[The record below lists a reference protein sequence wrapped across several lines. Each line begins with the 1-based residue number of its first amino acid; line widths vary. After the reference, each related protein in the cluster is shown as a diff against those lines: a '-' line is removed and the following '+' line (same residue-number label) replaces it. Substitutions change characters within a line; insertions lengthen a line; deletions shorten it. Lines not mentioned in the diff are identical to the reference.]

1 MPKMNVFISQ
11 LMNGRSTEEIECER
25 EEFVKD
31 LKKYLGEDI
40 KILDTIFNFV
50 EDVPSLV
57 YLGRSLEVLAKADLA
72 VFMDGWENARGCKIE
87 HQAAKDYDI
96 PTLELNGAWYP
107 CT

>member
-1 MPKMNVFISQ
+1 MAKMDVFISQ
-11 LMNGRSTEEIECER
+11 PMNGKKTGEIEYER

-31 LKKYLGEDI
+31 LKKCLGEDI
-40 KILDTIFNFV
+40 NILDTIFHFT
-50 EDVPSLV
+50 EDIPSLV
-57 YLGRSLEVLAKADLA
+57 YLGRSIEALAKADLA

>member
-1 MPKMNVFISQ
+1 MPKMNIFISQ
-11 LMNGRSTEEIECER
+11 PMNGKKTEEIEWER
-25 EEFVKD
+25 EEFVKE
-31 LKKYLGEDI
+31 LKMYLGEDVN
-40 KILDTIFNFV
+40 ILDTIFHFT

>member
-1 MPKMNVFISQ
+1 MAKMNVFISQ
-11 LMNGRSTEEIECER
+11 PMNGKKTEEIEYER
-25 EEFVKD
+25 EQFVED

-40 KILDTIFNFV
+40 NILDTIFHFV

-57 YLGRSLEVLAKADLA
+57 YLGCSLEVLAKADLA
-72 VFMDGWENARGCKIE
+72 VFMDGWENARGCRIE

>member
-11 LMNGRSTEEIECER
+11 PMNGKKTEEIEYER
-25 EEFVKD
+25 EQFVKD

-40 KILDTIFNFV
+40 NILDTIFHFA

-72 VFMDGWENARGCKIE
+72 VFMDGWEDARGCKIE
-87 HQAAKDYDI
+87 HQAARDYDI

>member
-1 MPKMNVFISQ
+1 MSKMNVFISQ
-11 LMNGRSTEEIECER
+11 PMSGKKTEEIEYER
-25 EEFVKD
+25 EQFVKD

-40 KILDTIFNFV
+40 NILDTIFHFA

-57 YLGRSLEVLAKADLA
+57 YLGRSLEILAKADLA

-107 CT
+107 CA

>member
-1 MPKMNVFISQ
+1 MAKMNVFISQ
-11 LMNGRSTEEIECER
+11 PMNGRSTEEIECER

-40 KILDTIFNFV
+40 NILDTIFHFA

-72 VFMDGWENARGCKIE
+72 VFMDGYENARGCRIE
-87 HQAAKDYDI
+87 HQAAKDYNI
-96 PTLELNGAWYP
+96 PTLELNKAWYP

>member
-11 LMNGRSTEEIECER
+11 PMNGKKTEEIEYER
-25 EEFVKD
+25 EQLVKD

-40 KILDTIFNFV
+40 NILDTIFHFA

-72 VFMDGWENARGCKIE
+72 VFMDGWEDARGCKIE

>member
-1 MPKMNVFISQ
+1 MSKMNVFISQ
-11 LMNGRSTEEIECER
+11 PMSGKKTEEIEYER
-25 EEFVKD
+25 EQFVKD

-40 KILDTIFNFV
+40 NILDTIFHF
-50 EDVPSLV
+50 VPSLV

>member
-11 LMNGRSTEEIECER
+11 PMNGKKTEEIEYER
-25 EEFVKD
+25 EQFVKD

-40 KILDTIFNFV
+40 NILDTIFHFA

-87 HQAAKDYDI
+87 HHAAKDYDI

>member
-1 MPKMNVFISQ
+1 MSKMNVFISQ
-11 LMNGRSTEEIECER
+11 PMNGKKTEEIEWER
-25 EEFVKD
+25 EQLVKE
-31 LKKYLGEDI
+31 LKRYLGEDI
-40 KILDTIFNFV
+40 EILDTIFHFA

-57 YLGRSLEVLAKADLA
+57 YLGRSLEVLAKTDIA

>member
-11 LMNGRSTEEIECER
+11 PMNGKKTEEIEYER
-25 EEFVKD
+25 EQFVKD

-40 KILDTIFNFV
+40 NILDTIFHFA
-50 EDVPSLV
+50 EDIPSLV
-57 YLGRSLEVLAKADLA
+57 YLGHSLEVLAKADLA

>member
-11 LMNGRSTEEIECER
+11 PMNGRSTEEIEWER

-31 LKKYLGEDI
+31 LKKHLGEDI
-40 KILDTIFNFV
+40 NILDTIFNFV

-72 VFMDGWENARGCKIE
+72 VFMDGWEDARGCKIE

>member
-11 LMNGRSTEEIECER
+11 PMNGRSTEEIECER
-25 EEFVKD
+25 EELVKD

-40 KILDTIFNFV
+40 NILDTIFHFA

>member
-1 MPKMNVFISQ
+1 MSKMNVFISQ
-11 LMNGRSTEEIECER
+11 PMNGKKNEEIEYER
-25 EEFVKD
+25 EQFVED

-40 KILDTIFNFV
+40 NILDTIFHFA

-57 YLGRSLEVLAKADLA
+57 YLGRSLEVLAKSDLA